1 MSIGVDPSW
10 LLLAVIVLLLAVLV
24 IAIVLLVRT
33 PKAGDL
39 TTLARD
45 YERLERGLREELAR
59 QRTEVAEL
67 ARAQREELATQF
79 ARVGQ
84 TLGAQLTQMAQ
95 VQNNQIDAFAQSLA
109 GLTRANEEKFEHLR
123 ATVDQRLL
131 QTATDQRSGREETAQ
146 TLKRFGDGLGERL
159 QQLSEAN
166 DRRIIELR
174 GTVDE
179 RLRELQADNTKK
191 LDEMRQTVDEKLHKT
206 LEERLSQSF
215 QQVSERLE
223 QVHRGLGEMQSLA
236 AGVGDLKR
244 VLSNVKTR
252 GTWGE
257 VQLGTLLE
265 QLMAPGQFERQ
276 VETRRGSGERV
287 DYAIRL
293 PGPGG
298 DADVLYLP
306 IDAKFP
312 QEDYQRLVEAHDRA
326 DLEALEESARQLEA
340 RIKIE
345 ARSIRDKYLHPPLT
359 TDFAVLFLP
368 TEGLYA
374 EVLRRAGLADTVQRE
389 YRVILA
395 GPTTLAALL
404 NSLQMGFRTLA
415 IQKRSG
421 EVWALLGAVKTEFG
435 KFGTVLAKTKEK
447 IDQAARSIGDA
458 EVRTRQIERKLTQ
471 VESLPSADA
480 QLMLGQPEL
489 PYDSDVGETGAGA
502 TDARASNP
510 RGSNPR
516 ESNPGESNGRRELP
530 ARGER

>member
-1 MSIGVDPSW
+1 MNASVDLTW
-10 LLLAVIVLLLAVLV
+10 LLGAAIVLLLIVVVLT
-24 IAIVLLVRT
+24 IVLLVRG
-33 PKAGDL
+33 ASAREL
-39 TTLARD
+39 AALARD
-45 YERLERGLREELAR
+45 NERLERELREELAR
-59 QRTEVAEL
+59 QRTEAAEL
-67 ARAQREELATQF
+67 ARAQREEHASQF

-84 TLGAQLTQMAQ
+84 MLGSQLAQMAQ
-95 VQNNQIDAFAQSLA
+95 MQNSQIDGFAQSLT
-109 GLTRANEEKFEHLR
+109 GLTRANEAKFEHLR
-123 ATVDQRLL
+123 ATVDQRLA
-131 QTATDQRSGREETAQ
+131 QTATDQRSGREESAQ

-166 DRRIIELR
+166 DRRIVELR
-174 GTVDE
+174 VTVEE
-179 RLRELQADNTKK
+179 RLRELQADNTRK

-206 LEERLSQSF
+206 LEDRLTQSF

-236 AGVGDLKR
+236 TGVGDLKR

-257 VQLGTLLE
+257 VQLGSLLE

-293 PGPGG
+293 PGLGG
-298 DADVLYLP
+298 EADVVYLP

-312 QEDYQRLVEAHDRA
+312 QEDYQRMMDAQERA
-326 DLEALEESARQLEA
+326 DLEALEESAKQLEA
-340 RIKIE
+340 RIKLD
-345 ARSIRDKYLHPPLT
+345 ARSIRDKYLQPPLT

-374 EVLRRAGLADTVQRE
+374 EVLRRPGLADGLQRE
-389 YRVILA
+389 YRVIIA

-415 IQKRSG
+415 IQKRSS

-447 IDQAARSIGDA
+447 LDQASRSIGDA

-489 PYDSDVGETGAGA
+489 PYE
-502 TDARASNP
+502 P
-510 RGSNPR
+510 
-516 ESNPGESNGRRELP
+516 EP
-530 ARGER
+530 AREPPAADGGR

>member
-1 MSIGVDPSW
+1 MSSILDQTGLGLPW
-10 LLLAVIVLLLAVLV
+10 LMVTVVVLLLIIAVATV
-24 IAIVLLVRT
+24 VLLVRA
-33 PKAGDL
+33 PSARDL
-39 TTLARD
+39 AALARD
-45 YERLERGLREELAR
+45 NERLERELREELAR
-59 QRTEVAEL
+59 QRTESAEHS
-67 ARAQREELATQF
+67 RAQREEHASQF

-84 TLGAQLTQMAQ
+84 MLGAQLSQMAQ
-95 VQNNQIDAFAQSLA
+95 VQNNQIDAFAQSLT

-123 ATVDQRLL
+123 ATVDQRLV
-131 QTATDQRSGREETAQ
+131 QTAADQRTGREETAQ
-146 TLKRFGDGLGERL
+146 TLKRFGDALGERL
-159 QQLSEAN
+159 QQMAEAN
-166 DRRIIELR
+166 DRRIVELR

-179 RLRELQADNTKK
+179 RLRELQTDNTKK

-244 VLSNVKTR
+244 VLTNVKTR

-257 VQLGTLLE
+257 VQLGNLLE

-287 DYAIRL
+287 DFAIRL
-293 PGPGG
+293 PGLGGEG
-298 DADVLYLP
+298 DAVYLP

-312 QEDYQRLVEAHDRA
+312 QEDYQRLVEAQERA
-326 DLEALEESARQLEA
+326 DLEALDESGKQLEA
-340 RIKIE
+340 RIKLE
-345 ARSIRDKYLHPPLT
+345 ARSIRDKYLQPPLT

-374 EVLRRAGLADTVQRE
+374 EVLRRPGLADVLQRE
-389 YRVILA
+389 YRVIIA

-415 IQKRSG
+415 IQKRSS

-435 KFGTVLAKTKEK
+435 KFGTVLAKTKERL
-447 IDQAARSIGDA
+447 DQAAKSIGDA

-489 PYDSDVGETGAGA
+489 PYE
-502 TDARASNP
+502 P
-510 RGSNPR
+510 
-516 ESNPGESNGRRELP
+516 EP
-530 ARGER
+530 ARDTPTSGER